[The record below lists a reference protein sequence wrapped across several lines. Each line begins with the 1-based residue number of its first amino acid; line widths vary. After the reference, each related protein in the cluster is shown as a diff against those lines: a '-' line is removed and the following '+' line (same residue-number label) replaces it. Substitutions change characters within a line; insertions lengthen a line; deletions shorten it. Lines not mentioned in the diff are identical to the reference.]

1 MAREPQNI
9 SDATLKLI
17 LAPGLGPVTLRK
29 LEQTFSTHDR
39 AVGATARE
47 LIQIEGIGKVSAETL
62 RRAIDQ
68 TQPSAEREA
77 MERADAR
84 LIVNGDEDYPP
95 LLAAITNAPKALWLR
110 GKVTEEDRLAIAMV
124 GSRRCTTYGREQAGR
139 FSAMLG
145 ECGLTIVSG
154 GAFGIDAESHRGA
167 LRVNA
172 RTIAVMGS
180 GLAIAYPSQHKELF
194 ERIIDQGG
202 ALLSEYSMNTP
213 PIAKHFPQRN
223 RIISGLS
230 LGVLVIEAAKRSG
243 ALITARL
250 AADDH
255 GREAMALPG
264 RVDSPA
270 SAGCLL
276 AIREGWAA
284 LVTNHADVLEQLDA
298 SSQLVRGALESA
310 GHPQASSSAS
320 LFDNQLTDSQRKIV
334 EVLVND
340 AVGEALV
347 VEQIAARTQIPLS
360 QLQADITLL
369 QIRGRITKDHT
380 GIRVRN

>member
-17 LAPGLGPVTLRK
+17 LAPGLGPVTMRK
-29 LEQTFSTHDR
+29 LVQAFSTHDR
-39 AVGATARE
+39 AVGATVNE
-47 LIQIEGIGKVSAETL
+47 LIQIEGIGKASAKTL

-68 TQPSAEREA
+68 TKPEVEREFMA
-77 MERADAR
+77 KADAQ
-84 LIVNGDEDYPP
+84 LIVHGDEDYPT
-95 LLAAITNAPKALWLR
+95 LLEPIDKAPKALWVR
-110 GKVTEEDRLAIAMV
+110 GKLLKEDLLAIAIV
-124 GSRRCTTYGREQAGR
+124 GSRRCTVYGREQAGR
-139 FSAMLG
+139 FSALLG

-154 GAFGIDAESHRGA
+154 GAFGVDAESHRGA

-172 RTIAVMGS
+172 RTIAVMGC
-180 GLAIAYPSQHKELF
+180 GLARTYPTQHKELF
-194 ERIIDQGG
+194 DKIIAQGG
-202 ALLSEYSMNTP
+202 ALLSEYSMNTHP
-213 PIAKHFPQRN
+213 KADHFPQRN

-230 LGVLVIEAAKRSG
+230 LGVLVVEAAKQSG

-250 AADDH
+250 AAEDH
-255 GREAMALPG
+255 GREVMALPG

-270 SAGCLL
+270 SAGCLK

-284 LVTNHADVLEQLDA
+284 LVTNHAEVLQQLDA
-298 SSQLVRGALESA
+298 SSQLVRGALECA

-334 EVLVND
+334 EVLIND
-340 AVGEALV
+340 AAGEALV
-347 VEQIAARTQIPLS
+347 VEQIAARTNLPLS
-360 QLQADITLL
+360 QLQADITML
-369 QIRGRITKDHT
+369 QIRGRISKDHT

>member
-1 MAREPQNI
+1 MAREPNSI

-29 LEQTFSTHDR
+29 LEQAFVTHDR
-39 AVGATARE
+39 IVGATVNE
-47 LIQIEGIGKVSAETL
+47 LVQIEGIGNVSAETL

-68 TQPSAEREA
+68 SQPADEREA
-77 MERADAR
+77 MQKEDAR
-84 LIVNGDEDYPP
+84 LIVHGDEDYPT
-95 LLAAITNAPKALWLR
+95 LLEPIDNAPKALWLR
-110 GKVTEEDRLAIAMV
+110 GKLAQEDRLAIAMV
-124 GSRRCTTYGREQAGR
+124 GSRRCTVYGREQAGR

-172 RTIAVMGS
+172 RTIAVMGC
-180 GLAIAYPSQHKELF
+180 GLARTYPSQHKELF
-194 ERIIDQGG
+194 ERIIEQGG

-213 PIAKHFPQRN
+213 PTAKHFPQRN

-230 LGVLVIEAAKRSG
+230 LGVLVIEAAKQSG

-255 GREAMALPG
+255 GREVMALPG

-284 LVTNHADVLEQLDA
+284 LVTNHAEVLEQLDA
-298 SSQLVRGALESA
+298 SNQLIRGALESA
-310 GHPQASSSAS
+310 GHPKASSSAS
-320 LFDNQLTDSQRKIV
+320 LFDNHLTDSQRKIV

-340 AVGEALV
+340 EVGEALV
-347 VEQIAARTQIPLS
+347 VEQIAARTELPLS
-360 QLQADITLL
+360 QLQADLTIL
-369 QIRGRITKDHT
+369 QIRGRISKDHT
-380 GIRVRN
+380 GIRIRK

>member
-1 MAREPQNI
+1 MAREPQHI
-9 SDATLKLI
+9 SDATLKLM

-39 AVGATARE
+39 AVGATVSE
-47 LIQIEGIGKVSAETL
+47 LTQIKGIGRTSAQSL

-68 TQPSAEREA
+68 TQPAAERET
-77 MERADAR
+77 MEKSGTR
-84 LIVNGDEDYPP
+84 LIVIGDKDYPA
-95 LLAAITNAPKALWLR
+95 LLEAIANAPKALWLR
-110 GKVTEEDRLAIAMV
+110 GELTEEDRLAIAMV
-124 GSRRCTTYGREQAGR
+124 GSRRCTAYGREQAGR
-139 FSAMLG
+139 FAAMLG
-145 ECGLTIVSG
+145 DCGLTIVSG

-172 RTIAVMGS
+172 RTIAVMGC
-180 GLAIAYPSQHKELF
+180 GLARTYPHQHKELF

-202 ALLSEYSMNTP
+202 ALLSEFPMNTEP
-213 PIAKHFPQRN
+213 KPDHFPQRN

-230 LGVLVIEAAKRSG
+230 LGVLVVEAAKRSG

-250 AADDH
+250 AADEH

-284 LVTNHADVLEQLDA
+284 LVTNHAEVLQQLDA

-310 GHPQASSSAS
+310 GHPQASNAAS
-320 LFDNQLTDSQRKIV
+320 LFDNQLTDTQRKIV
-334 EVLVND
+334 EVFAND
-340 AVGEALV
+340 AVGESLV

-360 QLQADITLL
+360 QLQADLTLL
-369 QIRGRITKDHT
+369 QIRGRISKDHT
-380 GIRVRN
+380 GIRLRK